1 MEPII
6 VNGMRRRH
14 WIRRHTLMLH
24 MFFIDRER
32 VRSWAYN
39 PSGVEKV
46 MPGFAGAIPARDRHE
61 VADSVTANRSC

>member
-1 MEPII
+1 
-6 VNGMRRRH
+6 
-14 WIRRHTLMLH
+14 MLH